1 MEVSRAVSAV
11 DSVLGV
17 SEWAQKFCL
26 FAVVSCHG
34 SLKVLAVPRQMLYKY
49 VCTQIHTIF
58 KTTVIK
64 RNNMRPHSQA
74 WWAGIVEG
82 EVNCA
87 KEIPWG

>member
-17 SEWAQKFCL
+17 SEWAQDSAYL
-26 FAVVSCHG
+26 LLSAVSRV
-34 SLKVLAVPRQMLYKY
+34 LKVLAVPRQMLYKY

-64 RNNMRPHSQA
+64 
-74 WWAGIVEG
+74 WE
-82 EVNCA
+82 
-87 KEIPWG
+87 